1 MPWSKDTI
9 MRAPKDVLLENI
21 IELLRRMGFRDY
33 ERVSSGKEWGI
44 DIVAIR
50 DDPIA
55 GMEKLVIALHRKG
68 LASSRDVNVF
78 ADLVS
83 RYKADKGI
91 LISTAGFTKDARVL
105 ISKEY
110 RGKIVPWDGKKLVSL
125 FHNYGI
131 EPPEELLNI
140 PENTEESREKN
151 PLKEFELDA
160 PLLYD
165 FSAQDVFERVANF
178 ASLKYPIKPAEM
190 SIQTLSVALS
200 TAYIFSWS
208 VGESDERD
216 RAVVF
221 SDDEIVLRATEDKKL
236 GVAVTKAML
245 NDSSSIRATERNI
258 EVPIS
263 PSEAVLLLKERAA
276 RELGVAEGKISIN
289 ERKKVYVPKF
299 AKLHLKVGDNTAK
312 ATVNLETGEV
322 QFDINPLPDE
332 HFIRKTEGAVL
343 KQTGEEVV
351 ERELRREKDR
361 VKVSGKTLRFSFEAS
376 FNPYTGKILNFEAL
390 LSDEALKE
398 LFEKEYPE
406 GTVLNL
412 EKGRK
417 VAVADV
423 LLGDGIAVVEVD
435 MTKGTYKV
443 AKKLL
448 SPEGVFNSGRK
459 VMEANFPLRDLTM
472 KSYRVLEHKYLE
484 LTLESPDGK
493 AIVKMDGATGDVL
506 DYLVEIS
513 QERARELVA
522 EKYPGFEIISV
533 EENET
538 EYRVNAG
545 SDRHLITVRL
555 SRDGKLMEEVDRVLK
570 EGLVKKMAME
580 RARDIDEEA
589 RIDSISLDEN
599 WNVEFTGKTKVGT
612 LVLHRAT
619 GEVLKEDVHFTER
632 AIEEMYH
639 GHLRKTFGEETL
651 KTERLTHY
659 KEGGYIHIK
668 VAGREKLYY
677 ARIDTKTGEIISEDS
692 APIRGITAKLKQFQ
706 LENKYK

>member
-1 MPWSKDTI
+1 M
-9 MRAPKDVLLENI
+9 
-21 IELLRRMGFRDY
+21 
-33 ERVSSGKEWGI
+33 
-44 DIVAIR
+44 
-50 DDPIA
+50 
-55 GMEKLVIALHRKG
+55 
-68 LASSRDVNVF
+68 
-78 ADLVS
+78 
-83 RYKADKGI
+83 
-91 LISTAGFTKDARVL
+91 
-105 ISKEY
+105 
-110 RGKIVPWDGKKLVSL
+110 
-125 FHNYGI
+125 
-131 EPPEELLNI
+131 
-140 PENTEESREKN
+140 
-151 PLKEFELDA
+151 
-160 PLLYD
+160 
-165 FSAQDVFERVANF
+165 
-178 ASLKYPIKPAEM
+178 
-190 SIQTLSVALS
+190 
-200 TAYIFSWS
+200 
-208 VGESDERD
+208 
-216 RAVVF
+216 
-221 SDDEIVLRATEDKKL
+221 
-236 GVAVTKAML
+236 
-245 NDSSSIRATERNI
+245 
-258 EVPIS
+258 
-263 PSEAVLLLKERAA
+263 
-276 RELGVAEGKISIN
+276 
-289 ERKKVYVPKF
+289 
-299 AKLHLKVGDNTAK
+299 
-312 ATVNLETGEV
+312 
-322 QFDINPLPDE
+322 
-332 HFIRKTEGAVL
+332 L
-343 KQTGEEVV
+343 KQTGGEEVV

-376 FNPYTGKILNFEAL
+376 FNPPYTGKILNFEAL

-493 AIVKMDGATGDVL
+493 AIVKMDGATGGDVL

-545 SDRHLITVRL
+545 GSDRHLITVRL

-570 EGLVKKMAME
+570 EGGLVKKMAME

-619 GEVLKEDVHFTER
+619 GGEVLKEDVHFTER

-659 KEGGYIHIK
+659 KEGG
-668 VAGREKLYY
+668 
-677 ARIDTKTGEIISEDS
+677 DTYTSRSPEGKSSIT
-692 APIRGITAKLKQFQ
+692 RG
-706 LENKYK
+706 

>member
-1 MPWSKDTI
+1 M
-9 MRAPKDVLLENI
+9 
-21 IELLRRMGFRDY
+21 
-33 ERVSSGKEWGI
+33 
-44 DIVAIR
+44 
-50 DDPIA
+50 
-55 GMEKLVIALHRKG
+55 
-68 LASSRDVNVF
+68 
-78 ADLVS
+78 
-83 RYKADKGI
+83 
-91 LISTAGFTKDARVL
+91 
-105 ISKEY
+105 
-110 RGKIVPWDGKKLVSL
+110 
-125 FHNYGI
+125 
-131 EPPEELLNI
+131 
-140 PENTEESREKN
+140 
-151 PLKEFELDA
+151 
-160 PLLYD
+160 
-165 FSAQDVFERVANF
+165 
-178 ASLKYPIKPAEM
+178 
-190 SIQTLSVALS
+190 
-200 TAYIFSWS
+200 
-208 VGESDERD
+208 
-216 RAVVF
+216 
-221 SDDEIVLRATEDKKL
+221 
-236 GVAVTKAML
+236 
-245 NDSSSIRATERNI
+245 
-258 EVPIS
+258 
-263 PSEAVLLLKERAA
+263 LLKERAA

-332 HFIRKTEGAVL
+332 HFIRKTEGGAVL
-343 KQTGEEVV
+343 KQTGGEEVV

-448 SPEGVFNSGRK
+448 SPEGGVFNSGRK

-493 AIVKMDGATGDVL
+493 AIVKMDGATGGDVL

-545 SDRHLITVRL
+545 GSDRHLITVRL

-570 EGLVKKMAME
+570 EGGLVKKMAME

-612 LVLHRAT
+612 GSPQGDGGGGPQGGRALH
-619 GEVLKEDVHFTER
+619 GEGHRGNVPRTPEEDLWRGNPENREAHPLQ
-632 AIEEMYH
+632 
-639 GHLRKTFGEETL
+639 G
-651 KTERLTHY
+651 
-659 KEGGYIHIK
+659 GGYIHIK

-677 ARIDTKTGEIISEDS
+677 ARIDTKPGDNQRGLRTHKGNNGKAEAVPAREQVQV
-692 APIRGITAKLKQFQ
+692 IRP
-706 LENKYK
+706 